1 MSRYVRNGLL
11 AGTAVLA
18 LTASAVGGETIEK
31 VVVTAQKRSQDVQK
45 VPISMS
51 VLTGSQLDD
60 RGVSSFSSLKN
71 QTPSLS
77 FGAGVTGG
85 ESAITMRGVGTENV
99 TGGGDPGVALHL
111 DGIYVGRTAGIDQTF
126 FDIERIEVLRGPQ
139 GTLYGRNSTGGAINI
154 ISRKPVLGEF
164 SSSADISYGNYNAL
178 TTRAMINL
186 PVGDKAALRISGVM
200 NSRDG
205 YQDIL
210 SPASVCGDC
219 EGDAADDI
227 AFRGQFLLKLS
238 DSADLLIS
246 GGHYEN
252 NEPVGIKL
260 REPFP
265 ANGSGILGTNRFVGA
280 SPNPSDPRKVYKD
293 FKDSLDMERSNV
305 NATVN
310 WAMNS
315 GLTLTSITA
324 YDELE
329 WNQLAD
335 GDGSNLPLAFTNFWR
350 NQSYQVSQEVRLA
363 SADAGANKWVL
374 GAFYYNEHVNQGFQF
389 IDTGYNV
396 FGPAPIPGNLF
407 SFTNGGDIET
417 RSLAVFGQDDY
428 RFEDGLFGMPTTLT
442 AGLRYTHDEKKGNDF
457 LDFLFFGGCAI
468 TTPGAIGHC
477 AAKNFD
483 ESWNTLTGRA
493 GIQLEQSEDV
503 MWYATASR
511 GYRSGGVLVGNF
523 PGAYDPEYIWNYEAG
538 VKTLMW
544 DKRLQLN
551 ASAFWNA
558 YTDMQVFIQDIG
570 GSRIENAAE
579 STIKGIEIDALAKPT
594 DDLTFNFG
602 FSWLDATYDAYTTID
617 SRAGAS
623 GLPQD
628 LSGNR
633 LNRTPEFTVVAG
645 AQYDIPTSKG
655 LISLRADVRWQ
666 DEVFFRAQNL
676 AVDRQEA
683 YSKTDLRA
691 IWYIPGDQY
700 KLEVFVLNLEDEDV
714 VNNIVIPA
722 QTIGGPTSQIT
733 LDPPRTF
740 GIKFSVDVG
749 GE

>member
-1 MSRYVRNGLL
+1 MSQYVRNGLL
-11 AGTAVLA
+11 ASTAFLA
-18 LTASAVGGETIEK
+18 LTASAISAETIEK
-31 VVVTAQKRSQDVQK
+31 VIVTAQKRSQDVQK

-51 VLTGSQLDD
+51 VLTGTQLDD
-60 RGVSSFSSLKN
+60 RGVTSFSSLKN

-99 TGGGDPGVALHL
+99 TGGGDPGVALHT
-111 DGIYVGRTAGIDQTF
+111 DGVYVGRTAGIDQTF

-164 SSSADISYGNYNAL
+164 SSSADLSYGNYNAL

-186 PVGDKAALRISGVM
+186 PVGDKAAFRISGVM

-210 SPASVCGDC
+210 APASVCGDC
-219 EGDAADDI
+219 EGDAADDV
-227 AFRGQFLLKLS
+227 AVRGQFLFKLS
-238 DSADLLIS
+238 DSADLLIA
-246 GGHYEN
+246 GGHYDN
-252 NEPVGIKL
+252 QEPVGIKL

-280 SPNPSDPRKVYKD
+280 TPNPTDPRKVSKD
-293 FKDSLDMERSNV
+293 FRDSLEMERSNV
-305 NATVN
+305 SATVN
-310 WAMNS
+310 WAMSS

-329 WNQLAD
+329 WNQRAD
-335 GDGSNLPLAFTNFWR
+335 GDGSNLPLAYTDFWR

-363 SADAGANKWVL
+363 SSDTGANKWVL

-396 FGPAPIPGNLF
+396 FGPATIPGNLF

-428 RFEDGLFGMPTTLT
+428 RLEDGLFGMPTTLT

-457 LDFLFFGGCAI
+457 LDFIFFGGCAI

-477 AAKNFD
+477 ATKNFD

-493 GIQLEQSEDV
+493 GIQLEQSEDI

-594 DDLTFNFG
+594 DDLTLNLG
-602 FSWLDATYDAYTTID
+602 FSWLDATYDSYTTID
-617 SRAGAS
+617 SRAGSS

-645 AQYDIPTSKG
+645 AQYDIPTSMG
-655 LISLRADVRWQ
+655 LISLRGDFRWQ
-666 DEVFFRAQNL
+666 DEVFFRAQNQ
-676 AVDRQEA
+676 AVDLQEA

-691 IWYIPGDQY
+691 IWYVPGDQY
-700 KLEVFVLNLEDEDV
+700 KVEVFVLNLEDEDV

-740 GIKFSVDVG
+740 GVKFSVDVG
-749 GE
+749 G